1 MRITAVRTTPLL
13 LPYRQPYHWAY
24 GVMDGAEPV
33 LVEIETDAGITG
45 YGESIG
51 ATDAAAVLAAL
62 RRVTPD
68 LIGHEAF
75 AIARLT
81 EPERARLALAQQCRP
96 DDLERVASAYAAL
109 GFGAELAAFFD
120 DLPRRMTESHL
131 VVSRAGAST
140 VAELL
145 ALGRPALLVPFR
157 FAAEDHQR
165 ANAEAVSRA
174 AAAWLIEETRFDA
187 EALADKLRI
196 CLEEPQ
202 QLSALARSAAE
213 LGRTDA
219 AGALAD
225 EVQSLVAPAAVNT
238 QMEALA

>member
-1 MRITAVRTTPLL
+1 MTA
-13 LPYRQPYHWAY
+13 
-24 GVMDGAEPV
+24 
-33 LVEIETDAGITG
+33 
-45 YGESIG
+45 
-51 ATDAAAVLAAL
+51 
-62 RRVTPD
+62 
-68 LIGHEAF
+68 
-75 AIARLT
+75 
-81 EPERARLALAQQCRP
+81 
-96 DDLERVASAYAAL
+96 
-109 GFGAELAAFFD
+109 
-120 DLPRRMTESHL
+120 SHL
-131 VVSRAGAST
+131 IVSRAGAST

-174 AAAWLIEETRFDA
+174 DAGWLIEETRFDA

-202 QLSALARSAAE
+202 QLSALARRAAE